1 MDKIVFYALFLIGF
15 LVVLVIGAWIAD
27 TVIPRCKK
35 LDAWLA
41 DLARQK
47 KD

>member
-15 LVVLVIGAWIAD
+15 LVVLAIGAWIAD
-27 TVIPRCKK
+27 ALIHRCKK
-35 LDAWLA
+35 LDTWLA